1 MCSSHLAAPNHRNN
15 QHQPTLLSLRG
26 WHLDISDHFDL
37 FLDSIPAWH
46 RAETA
51 MGREKRQDTST
62 SQTAGVTDCDC
73 DRYQRRNSAR
83 TDAVTEERQRTS
95 ELHFMPWA
103 SSPQPLNPCM
113 EAILNKVNLILIS
126 TGFRSSPRM
135 YSCLMKYVC
144 KCARRFWQTIQIW
157 RTHVDQSP
165 FATSG

>member
-26 WHLDISDHFDL
+26 WHLDISDHFDP

-62 SQTAGVTDCDC
+62 LQTAGVTDCDC

-95 ELHFMPWA
+95 ERAAFHAMGELPSA
-103 SSPQPLNPCM
+103 TQP
-113 EAILNKVNLILIS
+113 
-126 TGFRSSPRM
+126 M
-135 YSCLMKYVC
+135 YGSHIK
-144 KCARRFWQTIQIW
+144 
-157 RTHVDQSP
+157 
-165 FATSG
+165 